1 MLNKFICI
9 CIAFFVSYTVNAQCV
24 GCPKQLTAP
33 GSLAPPSVGFNGF
46 TSEVKTYNGVTPTC
60 YFPVN
65 NTLNG
70 HLQGINN
77 KLCTLLDNLGYNAE
91 KDSIALSVIDSLII
105 KMLELENLI
114 PNDIGIISSDNSV
127 MVNFSTVGDSTT
139 YDLTLVANSAN
150 NGLFKSGTTIKQGG
164 SLIQNTYINGNGQNY
179 SLKKAKG
186 YSINGDTLIF
196 SVGDS
201 TVITQGI
208 YIKKDNNS
216 VLIGSDVFSLKET
229 VDNTYR
235 IGKTINTGANKE
247 GFYVGDRIYST
258 DASSAL
264 NLIFGDSVNVKKST
278 SITIGIGNN
287 LTIDQFSGDKIIVN
301 IGQSNDIRNENVD
314 AFVFG
319 ANNESNDVFA
329 RDISGGYI
337 IGDGNTIT
345 SALGFVYGQNNKL
358 QNLGSGF
365 IVGGDNLITNKA
377 GGYIFGANDTIIGDN
392 ISSNQSALLIGGNI
406 KTSNPYGYMVFNMDN
421 SLVGKVTNSKIAT
434 DFANTFTFNGNQYK
448 LYTNTAGTVGV
459 SLDQNDVSWNVMSD
473 SAIKKDFKK
482 VDYSKVYEQFK
493 KTNIN
498 TWAMKLDT
506 LGKKRYVGIIAQD
519 FWTLMDKGLGIKT
532 KSKKT
537 ISQTN
542 MDGIIMCILKE
553 QAILIEELQEKVRK
567 LSK

>member
-9 CIAFFVSYTVNAQCV
+9 CVAFFISYTVNAQCV

-65 NTLNG
+65 SSLNG

-77 KLCTLLDNLGYNAE
+77 KLCSLLDSLGDNAE

-105 KMLELENLI
+105 ELTNIKGLI

-127 MVNFSTVGDSTT
+127 MVNFNTVGDSTT

-164 SLIQNTYINGNGQNY
+164 SLIQNTYIDGSGYNY

-201 TVITQGI
+201 SLITQGI

-216 VLIGSDVFSLKET
+216 VLIGNDVFSLKET

-235 IGKTINTGANKE
+235 IGKTINTSANKE
-247 GFYVGDRIYST
+247 GFYIGDRIYST
-258 DASSAL
+258 DVNSAT
-264 NLIFGDSVNVKKST
+264 NLIFGDSVYVKKST
-278 SITIGIGNN
+278 NITVGIGNN

-301 IGQSNDIRNENVD
+301 VGQSNIIRNENVD
-314 AFVFG
+314 AYVFG
-319 ANNESNDVFA
+319 SNNETNDDFA
-329 RDISGGYI
+329 RDICGGYML
-337 IGDGNTIT
+337 GDGNTIT
-345 SALGFVYGQNNKL
+345 SAIGFIYGQNNKL
-358 QNLGSGF
+358 QNLGSGV
-365 IVGGDNLITNKA
+365 IIGGDNLITNKA

-406 KTSNPYGYMVFNMDN
+406 KTSDPFGYMVFNMDN
-421 SLVGKVTNSKIAT
+421 SLAGKVTNTKIAT
-434 DFANTFTFNGNQYK
+434 DYINTFTFNGNQYK
-448 LYTNTAGTVGV
+448 LYTNTSGTVGV

-498 TWAMKLDT
+498 TWVMKLDT
-506 LGKKRYVGIIAQD
+506 LGKKRFVGIIAQD
-519 FWTLMDKGLGIKT
+519 FWSLMDKGLNIKT
-532 KSKKT
+532 KSKKA
-537 ISQTN
+537 INQTN
-542 MDGIIMCILKE
+542 MDGVIMCLLKQ
-553 QAILIEELQEKVRK
+553 QAILIEELQEKVKK
-567 LSK
+567 LSR

>member
-9 CIAFFVSYTVNAQCV
+9 CVAFFISYTVNAQCV

-65 NTLNG
+65 SSLNG

-77 KLCTLLDNLGYNAE
+77 KLCSLLDSLGVNAE
-91 KDSIALSVIDSLII
+91 KDSIALSIIDSLII
-105 KMLELENLI
+105 ELLELEALI

-164 SLIQNTYINGNGQNY
+164 SLIQNTYIDGSGYNY

-201 TVITQGI
+201 ALITQGI

-235 IGKTINTGANKE
+235 IGKTINTSANKE
-247 GFYVGDRIYST
+247 GFYIGDRIYST
-258 DASSAL
+258 DVNSAT
-264 NLIFGDSVNVKKST
+264 NLIFGDSVYVKKST
-278 SITIGIGNN
+278 NITVGIGNN

-301 IGQSNDIRNENVD
+301 VGQSNIIRNENVD
-314 AFVFG
+314 AYVFG
-319 ANNESNDVFA
+319 SNNETNDDFA
-329 RDISGGYI
+329 RDICGGYML
-337 IGDGNTIT
+337 GDGNTIT
-345 SALGFVYGQNNKL
+345 SAIGFIYGQNNKL
-358 QNLGSGF
+358 QNLGSGV
-365 IVGGDNLITNKA
+365 IIGGDNLITNKA

-406 KTSNPYGYMVFNMDN
+406 KTSDPSGYMVFNMDN
-421 SLVGKVTNSKIAT
+421 SLAGKVTNTKIAT
-434 DFANTFTFNGNQYK
+434 DYANTFTFNGNQYK
-448 LYTNTAGTVGV
+448 LYTNTSGTVGV

-498 TWAMKLDT
+498 TWVMKLDT
-506 LGKKRYVGIIAQD
+506 LGKKRFVGIIAQD
-519 FWTLMDKGLGIKT
+519 FWSLMDKGLNIKT
-532 KSKKT
+532 KSKKA
-537 ISQTN
+537 INQTN
-542 MDGIIMCILKE
+542 MDGVIMCLLKQ
-553 QAILIEELQEKVRK
+553 QAILIEELQEKVKK
-567 LSK
+567 LSR

>member
-9 CIAFFVSYTVNAQCV
+9 CVAFFISYTVNAQCV

-46 TSEVKTYNGVTPTC
+46 TSEVKTYNGVPPTC

-65 NTLNG
+65 GSLNG

-77 KLCTLLDNLGYNAE
+77 KLCSLLDSLGDNAE

-105 KMLELENLI
+105 ELTNIKGLI

-127 MVNFSTVGDSTT
+127 MVNFNTVGDSTT

-164 SLIQNTYINGNGQNY
+164 SLIQNTYIDGSGYNY

-201 TVITQGI
+201 SLITQGI

-216 VLIGSDVFSLKET
+216 VLIGNDVFSLKET

-235 IGKTINTGANKE
+235 IGKTINTSANKE
-247 GFYVGDRIYST
+247 GFYIGDRIYST
-258 DASSAL
+258 DVNSAT
-264 NLIFGDSVNVKKST
+264 NLIFGDSVYVKKST
-278 SITIGIGNN
+278 NITVGIGNN

-301 IGQSNDIRNENVD
+301 VGQSNIIRNENVD
-314 AFVFG
+314 AYVFG
-319 ANNESNDVFA
+319 SNNETNDDFA
-329 RDISGGYI
+329 RDICGGYML
-337 IGDGNTIT
+337 GDGNTIT
-345 SALGFVYGQNNKL
+345 SAIGFIYGQNNKL
-358 QNLGSGF
+358 QNLGSGV
-365 IVGGDNLITNKA
+365 IIGGDNLITNKA

-406 KTSNPYGYMVFNMDN
+406 KTSDPSGYMVFNMDN
-421 SLVGKVTNSKIAT
+421 SLAGKVTNTKIAT
-434 DFANTFTFNGNQYK
+434 DYANTFTFNGNQYK
-448 LYTNTAGTVGV
+448 LYTNTSGTVGV

-498 TWAMKLDT
+498 TWVMKLDT
-506 LGKKRYVGIIAQD
+506 LGEKRFVGIIAQD
-519 FWTLMDKGLGIKT
+519 FWSLMDKGLNIKT
-532 KSKKT
+532 KSKKA
-537 ISQTN
+537 INQTN
-542 MDGIIMCILKE
+542 MDGVIMCLLKQ
-553 QAILIEELQEKVRK
+553 QAILIEELQEKVKK
-567 LSK
+567 LSR